1 MADTACVGV
10 INGRRAVRMVRE
22 AKRAQLI
29 DNAELIRRAAKS
41 AVDQLAETDVD
52 RDQHKII
59 THIAY
64 QLSLLEGV
72 LENVAEA

>member
-29 DNAELIRRAAKS
+29 DNAELIRRAAK
-41 AVDQLAETDVD
+41 AALDQLAETDVS
-52 RDQHKII
+52 RNQHQLIVQI
-59 THIAY
+59 GY

>member
-22 AKRAQLI
+22 AKRAQLL
-29 DNAELIRRAAKS
+29 DNAELIRRAAKD
-41 AVDQLAETDVD
+41 ALDQLAETEVS
-52 RDQHKII
+52 RDQHKFIVQI
-59 THIAY
+59 GY
-64 QLSLLEGV
+64 QLSLLDGV

>member
-10 INGRRAVRMVRE
+10 INGRRVVRMVRE

-29 DNAELIRRAAKS
+29 DNAEVIRRAAKS
-41 AVDQLAETDVD
+41 ALDQLAETDD
-52 RDQHKII
+52 ARDQHKLI
-59 THIAY
+59 THIGY
-64 QLSLLEGV
+64 QLSLLEAV